1 MKEIIEQRKLK
12 GSIRKPKYA
21 TRKLS
26 IGLVSC
32 MLGFILLVSP
42 SDAWAEE
49 TNQDANAYTEAVAE
63 EETSAETPVDAEA
76 PAEEI
81 FTKEQ
86 RQKLVDNGFT
96 EEQIK
101 KLENEARA
109 EKIIQG
115 ESFNLDDFINKAIAD
130 KENAELGVSEETTP
144 FSVGQGA
151 PVEEFTED
159 KAKENWDK
167 DVQDKSRWAIGK
179 DQRLVRV
186 GFGDPIKMSDID
198 YDGVFEDADGN
209 TVIRLVY
216 KERAA
221 SESGIWYRAR
231 FNFGELDQYIDY
243 NKSYVVGLDTLG
255 KENKTF
261 NLTPVNDRKER
272 EFDLGLAK
280 CDRTDARINLP
291 INLVLRD
298 KMKVADLGGKNYTV
312 QMRLTDA
319 DGKRIYAYAPGKT
332 AMDYSTYTKTTSV
345 AIEDN
350 INNTFLKG
358 GKQTC

>member
-12 GSIRKPKYA
+12 GSSRKPKYA

-32 MLGFILLVSP
+32 MLGFTLLVSP

-144 FSVGQGA
+144 DSVGQKA
-151 PVEEFTED
+151 PDEEFTED

-198 YDGVFEDADGN
+198 YDGVF
-209 TVIRLVY
+209 
-216 KERAA
+216 
-221 SESGIWYRAR
+221 
-231 FNFGELDQYIDY
+231 
-243 NKSYVVGLDTLG
+243 
-255 KENKTF
+255 
-261 NLTPVNDRKER
+261 
-272 EFDLGLAK
+272 DLCL
-280 CDRTDARINLP
+280 
-291 INLVLRD
+291 
-298 KMKVADLGGKNYTV
+298 
-312 QMRLTDA
+312 
-319 DGKRIYAYAPGKT
+319 
-332 AMDYSTYTKTTSV
+332 
-345 AIEDN
+345 
-350 INNTFLKG
+350 
-358 GKQTC
+358 